1 MPAARTLVDLPMAT
15 VAPPHAE
22 PLTGHTFQGYRNA
35 DGSVG
40 TRNLLAI
47 TTTVQCVAGVVGHA
61 VERIRSE
68 LLPKYPH
75 VDGVV
80 ALEHTYGCGV
90 AIDAVG
96 AEIPIRTLRHIS
108 LNPNFGGELMVVSL
122 GCEKLQPERL
132 LPPGSIALNAER
144 RTALDV
150 VCLQDS
156 GHVGF
161 QSMVDSILRQA
172 TVHLERLNRRRRV
185 SCPASDL
192 VVGVQCGGSDAFSGV
207 TANPAVGYCADLLVR
222 AGATIMFSENTEV
235 RDAVAHLTSRAAT
248 PQVAHDI
255 VRELGWYDEYLARGQ
270 VDRAANTTP
279 GNKAGGLSNIV
290 EKAMGSV
297 IKSGSSAI
305 SHVLPPGE
313 KLKRDQR
320 GLVYAA
326 TPASDF
332 ICGTLQ
338 LAAGMNLHVF
348 TTGRGT
354 PYGLAACPVIKVATR
369 SDLARRWHDLMDLNA
384 GTIADGAATIEET
397 GWALF
402 RQMLEVASGRKTWAE
417 RWQLHN
423 AMVLFN
429 PAPVT

>member
-1 MPAARTLVDLPMAT
+1 
-15 VAPPHAE
+15 
-22 PLTGHTFQGYRNA
+22 
-35 DGSVG
+35 
-40 TRNLLAI
+40 
-47 TTTVQCVAGVVGHA
+47 
-61 VERIRSE
+61 
-68 LLPKYPH
+68 
-75 VDGVV
+75 
-80 ALEHTYGCGV
+80 
-90 AIDAVG
+90 
-96 AEIPIRTLRHIS
+96 
-108 LNPNFGGELMVVSL
+108 
-122 GCEKLQPERL
+122 
-132 LPPGSIALNAER
+132 
-144 RTALDV
+144 
-150 VCLQDS
+150 
-156 GHVGF
+156 
-161 QSMVDSILRQA
+161 
-172 TVHLERLNRRRRV
+172 
-185 SCPASDL
+185 
-192 VVGVQCGGSDAFSGV
+192 VQCGGSDAFSGV

-255 VRELGWYDEYLARGQ
+255 VRELGWYDTYLARGQ

-297 IKSGSSAI
+297 VKSGSSAI

-313 KLKRDQR
+313 RLKPDQR

-384 GTIADGAATIEET
+384 GTIADGQATIEET

-402 RQMLEVASGRKTWAE
+402 RQMLDVASGKRTWAE

-423 AMVLFN
+423 ALVLFN